1 MNAVLAALI
10 PIGTFI
16 VFLYIIGR
24 LFAGSVGRLL
34 SQRSQR
40 IETSLREADENLRR
54 AEESQRESQRQL
66 DQAHA
71 EAQTILASAQKAATA
86 QRESLVAQAEDDAR
100 ALVARM
106 HAEVQRERQAAVD
119 ELRRE
124 AGRLAVLAAG
134 RVVSNALDETS
145 NRSLADQAIN
155 DVGGGQ

>member
-1 MNAVLAALI
+1 MDTVTTIVTIA
-10 PIGTFI
+10 TFI

-24 LFAGSVGRLL
+24 LFAGPVGRMLG
-34 SQRSQR
+34 QRSQR

-71 EAQTILASAQKAATA
+71 EAQTILASAQKAAAA

-106 HAEVQRERQAAVD
+106 QAEVQRERQAAVD

-134 RVVSNALDETS
+134 RVVSSALDETS